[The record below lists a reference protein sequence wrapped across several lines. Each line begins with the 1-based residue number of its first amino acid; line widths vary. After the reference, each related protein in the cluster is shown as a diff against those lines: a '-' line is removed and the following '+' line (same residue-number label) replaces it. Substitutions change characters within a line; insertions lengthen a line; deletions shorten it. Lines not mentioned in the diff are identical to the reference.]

1 MAITYSIEGGADAAK
16 FTINASTG
24 ALTFKVAPD
33 FEAPGDA
40 DANNKYEVVVK
51 ATDATG
57 LSSTKPVTVTVTD
70 VSEGSPPQITSAGA
84 ISVKENQMVVMTV
97 TATDPDDTTQ
107 PPIGTALPP
116 LTNSGTI
123 NVTTNN
129 AVIENKLIT
138 GYISCEG
145 RSNLTIRNCIINHP
159 GGEAGIFSQAVTGL
173 TIEDVWVTNTSA
185 AKGQNGNP
193 QETYNIK
200 LNDLRGEVKINRVRV
215 EGACGLYGVISS
227 ANFTVTNFEGH
238 NTREPNGMHKGQ
250 LCQFNLCTG
259 QILIEDFSCV
269 NDPANSRPS
278 DIVSIFECGANKVQ
292 IRRGFLDGCNHPAGV
307 MVMVEDNSTGVIIE
321 DVDVIHYGNGAF
333 SFFDGAHNGKY
344 VRCRMKD
351 QITGD
356 QGLGKPSSDG
366 GAGPVTL
373 STYAVNN
380 ARFEQCKHY
389 NVNENNLA
397 WVTGS
402 TMVDLTKG
410 DFTPRAAINNRKPG
424 T

>member
-1 MAITYSIEGGADAAK
+1 
-16 FTINASTG
+16 
-24 ALTFKVAPD
+24 
-33 FEAPGDA
+33 
-40 DANNKYEVVVK
+40 
-51 ATDATG
+51 
-57 LSSTKPVTVTVTD
+57 
-70 VSEGSPPQITSAGA
+70 
-84 ISVKENQMVVMTV
+84 
-97 TATDPDDTTQ
+97 
-107 PPIGTALPP
+107 
-116 LTNSGTI
+116 
-123 NVTTNN
+123 
-129 AVIENKLIT
+129 
-138 GYISCEG
+138 
-145 RSNLTIRNCIINHP
+145 
-159 GGEAGIFSQAVTGL
+159 
-173 TIEDVWVTNTSA
+173 
-185 AKGQNGNP
+185 
-193 QETYNIK
+193 
-200 LNDLRGEVKINRVRV
+200 VKINRVRV